1 MKKIGTIV
9 MFAALAVVV
18 TAMTGDATAHARLHD
33 IDQSGIQA
41 NVFFVDNGSTLWVLG
56 VAEGL
61 DPTKS
66 YISLVYGTGSA
77 PGGPHACEP
86 SATHPI
92 TGAQM
97 FVGTWTV
104 DPDGSGV
111 LSSKKTGASYV
122 PAAAAGTMSVR
133 QIVAVGL
140 PQLRACGEVAVNPL

>member
-1 MKKIGTIV
+1 MKSSLVVLTV
-9 MFAALAVVV
+9 AMLAVSFS
-18 TAMTGDATAHARLHD
+18 AFAEEATGHARPHQ

-41 NVFFVDNGSTLWVLG
+41 KIFFVDNGSTLWVLG

-66 YISLVYGTGSA
+66 YISLVYGDGSL

-97 FVGTWTV
+97 FVGNWKV
-104 DPDGSGV
+104 DPDGTGV
-111 LSSKKTGASYV
+111 LVAMKTGASYV
-122 PAAAAGTMSVR
+122 PVRNAGTISVR
-133 QIVAVGL
+133 LIVPIGL
-140 PQLRACGEVAVNPL
+140 PVLRACGEIAVNPF